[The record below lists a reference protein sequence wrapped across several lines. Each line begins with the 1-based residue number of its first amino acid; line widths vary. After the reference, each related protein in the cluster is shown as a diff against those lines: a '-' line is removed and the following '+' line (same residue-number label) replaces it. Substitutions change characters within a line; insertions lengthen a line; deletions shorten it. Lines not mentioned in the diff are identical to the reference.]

1 MGMKTTNKGNR
12 VNEQIKALLGKRRDR
27 SIAILLGYKERE
39 IDRYLPPEIRMD
51 LRKNVLDQIND
62 FYDLALDVLNSVD
75 SDAVV
80 LNEEYL
86 HRIDQIHKHI
96 VGSEVDAT
104 IS

>member
-1 MGMKTTNKGNR
+1 M
-12 VNEQIKALLGKRRDR
+12 NEQIKALLGKRRDR

-39 IDRYLPPEIRMD
+39 VDTYLPPQVRSD

-62 FYDLALDVLNSVD
+62 FYDLALDVLNSLD

-86 HRIDQIHKHI
+86 KRIDEIHRI
-96 VGSEVDAT
+96 VGS
-104 IS
+104 IR